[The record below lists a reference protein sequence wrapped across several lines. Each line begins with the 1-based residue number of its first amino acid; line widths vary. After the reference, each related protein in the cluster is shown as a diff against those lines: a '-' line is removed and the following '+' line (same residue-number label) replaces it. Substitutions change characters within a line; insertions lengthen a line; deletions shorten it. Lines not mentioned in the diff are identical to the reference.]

1 MSNEAVA
8 TAPAKIG
15 QLVSKTCLKCG
26 EEQSHQ
32 VATMTKKGQIS
43 KVICSV
49 CATVSTFKS
58 GTKAADADGAPKT
71 GTPYDRTRTYRK
83 GQTMMH
89 SAFGYGEVM
98 SVIEPQKIDVKFA
111 GGLRRLIHSQN

>member
-1 MSNEAVA
+1 MENKVFS
-8 TAPAKIG
+8 IG
-15 QLVSKTCLKCG
+15 QLVSKACLNCG

-32 VATMTKKGQIS
+32 VATLTKKGQIS
-43 KVICSV
+43 KVVCSV
-49 CATVSTFKS
+49 CAVVSTFKS
-58 GTKAADADGAPKT
+58 TAKSPSSDDTPKT

-89 SAFGYGEVM
+89 SSFGYGEVM
-98 SVIEPQKIDVKFA
+98 SVIEPQKIDVKFS

>member
-1 MSNEAVA
+1 MEKETFS
-8 TAPAKIG
+8 IG
-15 QLVSKTCLKCG
+15 QLVSKSCLNCG
-26 EEQSHQ
+26 EEQSHA
-32 VATMTKKGQIS
+32 VASVTKKGQIS

-49 CATVSTFKS
+49 CSVLSTFK
-58 GTKAADADGAPKT
+58 TTARVFDADAAPKT

-89 SAFGYGEVM
+89 SSFGYGEVM
-98 SVIEPQKIDVKFA
+98 SVIEPQKIDVKFS

>member
-1 MSNEAVA
+1 MEKETFS
-8 TAPAKIG
+8 IG
-15 QLVSKTCLKCG
+15 QLVSKQCLNCG
-26 EEQSHQ
+26 EEQSHT
-32 VATMTKKGQIS
+32 VATVTKKGQIS

-49 CATVSTFKS
+49 CSVVSTFKS
-58 GTKAADADGAPKT
+58 TAKTANDDETPKT

-89 SAFGYGEVM
+89 TSFGYGEVM
-98 SVIEPQKIDVKFA
+98 SVIEPQKIDVKFS

>member
-1 MSNEAVA
+1 MENE
-8 TAPAKIG
+8 TFSIG
-15 QLVSKTCLKCG
+15 QLVSKACLNCG

-32 VATMTKKGQIS
+32 VATVTKKGQVS
-43 KVICSV
+43 KVVCSV
-49 CATVSTFKS
+49 CAVISSFKS
-58 GTKAADADGAPKT
+58 TTKALDADDAPKT

-89 SAFGYGEVM
+89 SSFGYGEVV
-98 SVIEPQKIDVKFA
+98 SLVEPQKIDVKFS

>member
-1 MSNEAVA
+1 MEKE
-8 TAPAKIG
+8 TFTIG
-15 QLVSKTCLKCG
+15 QLVSKNCLKCG
-26 EEQSHQ
+26 DEQSHT
-32 VATMTKKGQIS
+32 VASVTKKGQIS

-49 CATVSTFKS
+49 CAVLSSFKLS
-58 GTKAADADGAPKT
+58 AKALDADATPKT

-89 SAFGYGEVM
+89 SSFGYGEVM
-98 SVIEPQKIDVKFA
+98 SVIEPQKIDVKFS